1 MGYENFRFATRTPP
15 KVATIALNPSPLAT
29 LGQHL
34 QTVGGWLVGEFLAE
48 RERWAL
54 WLPVALGFG
63 IGIYFALPLEPPL
76 WLGAACAAAFALAS
90 VATAWAW
97 PGRRTAIVVIG
108 VPLAVAGLGFA
119 SAQVR
124 THTVVTTT
132 LAERIGPL
140 TLTARIVEAESLPD
154 GVRLRL
160 DQLASPALNEE
171 NRPQQVRIR
180 LRGDQDPLRPGDRIR
195 LRAVLAPP
203 QGPAAPGAFDF
214 QRHAYF
220 AGLGAVGYGLGRAE
234 RLTETNAD
242 TTGAPA
248 LWVERLRHALGL
260 RVQEDAS
267 GAPGAI
273 ILALLIGETAAI
285 PPETLTAIR
294 DSGLAHLLSI
304 SGLHVGL
311 VAAFVLTVVRA
322 GLSLIPAISLRYP
335 TKKWA
340 AVLAVAFAGGYTVLA
355 GAPVPCQR
363 AFLMLAIVMLA
374 VVLDRRGI
382 SMRLVAWAAAVILLV
397 QPEALLGASFQ
408 MSFAAVVAL
417 VAAYERVSLHRL
429 VIGINRTPAR
439 RALLYL
445 AGIALTTLVASAAT
459 TPLSAFHFNRI
470 AWYGL
475 AANLAAVPLTGLWI
489 MPWAV
494 IAVCLLPFG
503 LDGLAFTAMAHG
515 TAGLVTIAK
524 TVAAWPGAVST
535 LPAMPLA
542 SLLAFTAGGLWLCL
556 WQRRWRLA
564 GALPLGIG
572 LALMFTASAPDVLV
586 EGGGK
591 LFAVQDRHGEMIVS
605 SHTAAPLARDAW
617 LRLAGAEEADGNWP
631 RRGVSADG
639 SLACDPQGC
648 IYQAKGYR
656 VALAQTADALDED
669 CRSSDVVISLVPVRG
684 SCPAARVVI
693 DRLRLWRDGTHALW
707 LEPHRVRVEAANVR
721 RGLRPW
727 VMHPA
732 ATAANTVPAN

>member
-1 MGYENFRFATRTPP
+1 M
-15 KVATIALNPSPLAT
+15 ATIALNPSPFAA

-34 QTVGGWLVGEFLAE
+34 QSVGAWLVGEFLAE

-76 WLGAACAAAFALAS
+76 WLGAAFAAAFALAS
-90 VATAWAW
+90 AAVAWAW

-119 SAQVR
+119 AAQVR
-124 THTVVTTT
+124 AHTAATTT
-132 LAERIGPL
+132 LAQRIGPL

-154 GVRLRL
+154 GIRLRL

-180 LRGDQDPLRPGDRIR
+180 LRGDQDTLRPGDRIR

-203 QGPAAPGAFDF
+203 QGPSAPGAFDF

-234 RLTETNAD
+234 VLTDTNANA
-242 TTGAPA
+242 TGAVT

-260 RVQEDAS
+260 RVQEHAS

-285 PPETLTAIR
+285 PPDALTAIR

-322 GLSLIPAISLRYP
+322 GLSLVPAISLRYP

-417 VAAYERVSLHRL
+417 VAAYERLSLHRL
-429 VIGINRTPAR
+429 VIGVNRTPAR

-556 WQRRWRLA
+556 WRRRWRLA

-693 DRLRLWRDGTHALW
+693 DRIRLWRDGTHALW

-732 ATAANTVPAN
+732 AATAHTVPAD

>member
-1 MGYENFRFATRTPP
+1 MNAPN
-15 KVATIALNPSPLAT
+15 VATIALSPSPLAA
-29 LGQHL
+29 LCQRL
-34 QTVGGWLVGEFLAE
+34 QTVGSWLAAEFLAE

-54 WLPVALGFG
+54 WLPVALGLG
-63 IGIYFALPLEPPL
+63 IGIYFSLPLEPPL
-76 WLGAACAAAFALAS
+76 WLGAALTAIAALGTAAAAS
-90 VATAWAW
+90 AW
-97 PGRRTAIVVIG
+97 PGRRAAVIVIG

-119 SAQVR
+119 AAQVR
-124 THTVVTTT
+124 THTVAPAT

-140 TLTARIVEAESLPD
+140 TLTARIIEVEPLPD
-154 GVRLRL
+154 GLRL
-160 DQLASPALNEE
+160 LLDQPSSPSLDEG

-180 LRGDQDPLRPGDRIR
+180 VRGVQDSLRPGDRIR

-203 QGPAAPGAFDF
+203 PGPSAPGAFDF

-220 AGLGAVGYGLGRAE
+220 AGLGAVGYGLGRIE
-234 RLTETNAD
+234 VLTQQTAD
-242 TTGAPA
+242 AGASA
-248 LWVERLRHALGL
+248 LWVQRLRHALGV
-260 RVQEDAS
+260 RVREHAS

-273 ILALLIGETAAI
+273 IQALLIGETTAI
-285 PPETLTAIR
+285 PAETLTAIR

-311 VAAFVLTVVRA
+311 VAAFVLTLMR
-322 GLSLIPAISLRYP
+322 GSLSLIPALSLRYP
-335 TKKWA
+335 IKKWA
-340 AVLAVAFAGGYTVLA
+340 AVLAVAFAGGYTLLA

-374 VVLDRRGI
+374 VILDRRGI

-417 VAAYERVSLHRL
+417 VATYESLSLHRL
-429 VIGINRTPAR
+429 VTGFAHTPTR
-439 RALLYL
+439 RALMYL
-445 AGIALTTLVASAAT
+445 AGIALTTLVASTAT

-503 LDGLAFTAMAHG
+503 LDGPAFTAMAYG
-515 TAGLVTIAK
+515 TAGLVTIAE

-535 LPAMPLA
+535 LPLMPLA

-556 WQRRWRLA
+556 WRRRWRWA
-564 GALPLGIG
+564 GVLPLGIG
-572 LALMFTASAPDVLV
+572 LATMFTASAPDVLV

-591 LFAVQDRHGEMIVS
+591 LFAVRDRQGEMIVS
-605 SHTAAPLARDAW
+605 SRTAAPMARDAW
-617 LRLAGAEEADGNWP
+617 LRLAGTEEADGNWP
-631 RRGVSADG
+631 KRGVSADG

-656 VALAQTADALDED
+656 VALAQTADAVDED

-684 SCPAARVVI
+684 SCPAARIVI
-693 DRLRLWRDGTHALW
+693 DRLGLWRDGSHALW
-707 LEPHRVRVEAANVR
+707 LEADRVRVEAANVG
-721 RGLRPW
+721 RGRRPW
-727 VMHPA
+727 VMQRTV
-732 ATAANTVPAN
+732 ATERSNRAD